1 MIRIII
7 KLIPYALCL
16 TILTCGFL
24 GLSWWYYHRTFSGI
38 LESHGISPQDVKL
51 SLETSY
57 ATYYLYERK
66 RDDGLADIGILSI
79 QSASQPIAE
88 IRSGYKLANR
98 FETTFRSDQ
107 KAVSVQAFGDIFI
120 PSRIQSF
127 LITGGVVR
135 DTTPETKIRIKS
147 PSRNRLYEPEQ
158 FAYLNGDTYFLHNL
172 GVYIENSDFEIDAN
186 RLEVVYE

>member
-158 FAYLNGDTYFLHNL
+158 
-172 GVYIENSDFEIDAN
+172 
-186 RLEVVYE
+186 

>member
-1 MIRIII
+1 MIRIIG
-7 KLIPYALCL
+7 KLIPYVSLMV
-16 TILTCGFL
+16 ILIGGFIWIR
-24 GLSWWYYHRTFSGI
+24 SYYYNRTFSGI
-38 LESHGISPQDVKL
+38 LESHDIRPQDVKL

-88 IRSGYKLANR
+88 IRSGYKLANQ
-98 FETTFRSDQ
+98 FENTFDSTRKVQ
-107 KAVSVQAFGDIFI
+107 HVQAFGRTLVM
-120 PSRIQSF
+120 PGMHSF

-147 PSRNRLYEPEQ
+147 PS
-158 FAYLNGDTYFLHNL
+158 TYFLHNL

>member
-88 IRSGYKLANR
+88 IRSGYKLANQ
-98 FETTFRSDQ
+98 FENTFDSTRKVQ
-107 KAVSVQAFGDIFI
+107 HVQAFGRTLVM
-120 PSRIQSF
+120 PGMHSF

>member
-1 MIRIII
+1 MGRISLRFISYMLFI
-7 KLIPYALCL
+7 TALV
-16 TILTCGFL
+16 L
-24 GLSWWYYHRTFSGI
+24 GCVGLRWWFYHRTFSGI
-38 LESHGISPQDVKL
+38 LESHGIRPQDVKL